1 MWIPDGVIEHIR
13 AVSDEPDLSP
23 TKYRLLRPLG
33 RGGMGTVYAAE
44 DTELA
49 REVAVKVSAGAHTEE
64 TCLRL
69 RREAQV
75 LARLEHPAIVPVHD
89 VGTLP
94 DGRVYYV
101 MKLVRGVRLD
111 VWARQAHDRRA
122 VLSLFQRI
130 GEAVAFAHAHR
141 VLHRD
146 LKPENVMVGAFGEA
160 LVMDWGIAKEL
171 DAATEPAGTIV
182 GTPGHMAPEQAR
194 GEAVDAR
201 TDVYGLGTLLA
212 FLLSRDDVPAPLAS
226 ICARASASAAADRY
240 ASALD
245 LVDEVAR
252 FLDGSPVRAHKES
265 LFERGARIAASHRVV
280 LSLAAAYVA
289 VRILIVYLGTR

>member
-1 MWIPDGVIEHIR
+1 MWIPDGVVEHVR

-44 DTELA
+44 DTELG
-49 REVAVKVSAGAHTEE
+49 REVALKVSAGAHTEE

-75 LARLEHPAIVPVHD
+75 LARLEHPGIVPVHD

-194 GEAVDAR
+194 GETVDTR
-201 TDVYGLGTLLA
+201 TDVYGLGALLS
-212 FLLSRDDVPAPLAS
+212 FLLRAGDPPAPLVS
-226 ICARASASAAADRY
+226 ICARASAEAPADRY

-245 LVDEVAR
+245 LVDDVAR
-252 FLDGSPVRAHKES
+252 FLDGSPVRAHKET
-265 LFERGARIAASHRVV
+265 LLERGARIAASHRVV
-280 LSLAAAYVA
+280 LSLAAAYVV